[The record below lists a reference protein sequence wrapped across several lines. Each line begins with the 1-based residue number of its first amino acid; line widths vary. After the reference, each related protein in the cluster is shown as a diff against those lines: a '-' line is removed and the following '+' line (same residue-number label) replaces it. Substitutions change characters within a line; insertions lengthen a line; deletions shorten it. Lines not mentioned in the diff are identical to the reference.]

1 MLFFSEIIKLFI
13 QKRLMI
19 QLNQLT
25 VYAAKEILK
34 WVGKSYLG
42 YIGVGI
48 MLWDF
53 TDCMSHF

>member
-1 MLFFSEIIKLFI
+1 
-13 QKRLMI
+13 MI

-34 WVGKSYLG
+34 WVGKRYLG

>member
-1 MLFFSEIIKLFI
+1 
-13 QKRLMI
+13 MI